1 MCGMLLGYSFEP
13 RPNSRV
19 LATAGSVMPIGLS
32 INGCSHSKK
41 KKNSW
46 QERTRLTSLRRPQRL
61 DVIQAELPFLLL
73 TQEDK
78 RKLCSQGELG
88 FTCFWRRSRKIFLFG
103 YFSLCQPRFGTS
115 FTVYHLKL
123 SVSTIRLGSS
133 PWTWKSS
140 DQRASK
146 TRRSEASALPTGRS
160 GGRTRNWVTRCFMR
174 RVCDEM
180 FSIEIN

>member
-1 MCGMLLGYSFEP
+1 MLLRCSFEP

-19 LATAGSVMPIGLS
+19 LATAGSVMTIGLS

-41 KKNSW
+41 PVW
-46 QERTRLTSLRRPQRL
+46 RERTRLTSLRRPQRF

-78 RKLCSQGELG
+78 RKLCSQSELG
-88 FTCFWRRSRKIFLFG
+88 FTCDWRSRNEILFG

-146 TRRSEASALPTGRS
+146 TRRPEASALPTGRS
-160 GGRTRNWVTRCFMR
+160 GGRTRNWVTRYFMR
-174 RVCDEM
+174 RVCDGM
-180 FSIEIN
+180 F